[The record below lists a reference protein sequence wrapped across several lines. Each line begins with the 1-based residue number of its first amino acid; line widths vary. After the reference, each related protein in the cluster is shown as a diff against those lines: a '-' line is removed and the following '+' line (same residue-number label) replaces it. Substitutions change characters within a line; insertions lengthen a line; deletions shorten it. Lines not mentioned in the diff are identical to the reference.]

1 MLAQVN
7 PNFQIFEEGQPREV
21 TLKPFCEEAE
31 LDEQWSFVGRTS
43 NQRWIW
49 LAVEHDTLRASD

>member
-1 MLAQVN
+1 M
-7 PNFQIFEEGQPREV
+7 